1 METNKTTKYL
11 PYGKKMRCHNFYVEK
26 VGRAL
31 NKADMKRLRAEMMP
45 NMPKGYK
52 GSQRTSMPVIRV
64 SDLQGMWRIEYAVSA
79 TMFHI
84 FDAFEWAFINGEY
97 VITDETCYRL
107 LTMLYCDTTIVGD
120 EEYIGDRVKA
130 LNAFTARV
138 KAHDVSDEEDEKI
151 VESLKALNIVDNG
164 DEDGEESQQ

>member
-1 METNKTTKYL
+1 
-11 PYGKKMRCHNFYVEK
+11 MRCHNFVVEK

-52 GSQRTSMPVIRV
+52 GSQRVSMPVIRV

-84 FDAFEWAFINGEY
+84 FDSFEWTYFDGEY
-97 VITDETCYRL
+97 VITDETCHRL
-107 LTMLYCDTTIVGD
+107 LTMMFCDTTVVGD
-120 EEYIGDRVKA
+120 AEYMSDRVKA

-138 KAHDVSDEEDEKI
+138 KAPEVSDEEDSKTLEAM
-151 VESLKALNIVDNG
+151 KAVNIIENG
-164 DEDGEESQQ
+164 DED

>member
-1 METNKTTKYL
+1 MMKDNKANNVKNL
-11 PYGKKMRCHNFYVEK
+11 PYGKKMRCHNFVVEK

-52 GSQRTSMPVIRV
+52 GSQRVSMPVIRV

-84 FDAFEWAFINGEY
+84 FDSFEWTYFDGEY
-97 VITDETCYRL
+97 VITDETCHRL
-107 LTMLYCDTTIVGD
+107 LTMMFCDTTVVGD
-120 EEYIGDRVKA
+120 AEYMSDRVKA

-138 KAHDVSDEEDEKI
+138 KAPEVSDEEDSKTLEAM
-151 VESLKALNIVDNG
+151 KAVNIIENG
-164 DEDGEESQQ
+164 DED